1 MKYVFVFHL
10 QRKIVSC
17 VVSLVSAVMGGT
29 WMLLL
34 LRIKR
39 CFWFQPESQRDIKM
53 LSVLLPFVLTFT
65 SLSGWKV
72 LNSKAGLCCTLPI
85 TRDMF
90 VSAITYSCSDN
101 RKETDLADKCV
112 VVLVLSLRHIHAC
125 FKLCKTL
132 NNSFNVKHSTFV
144 ICSIFYSLRVKF
156 NVIRDMFCW
165 GKSTKPRKS
174 TVMRDIWKKLL
185 VEKHFVHLLRESL
198 ICSFAD

>member
-1 MKYVFVFHL
+1 MFVVFHL

-17 VVSLVSAVMGGT
+17 VVYSLASAVMGGT

-72 LNSKAGLCCTLPI
+72 LNSKAGLCCPLPI
-85 TRDMF
+85 TREIF
-90 VSAITYSCSDN
+90 VSAISYSWSDN
-101 RKETDLADKCV
+101 RKLIYADKCV

-132 NNSFNVKHSTFV
+132 NNSFNVKYSMFV
-144 ICSIFYSLRVKF
+144 ICSSFYSLRMKF
-156 NVIRDMFCW
+156 NVIRDMLCW
-165 GKSTKPRKS
+165 GKAVSH
-174 TVMRDIWKKLL
+174 
-185 VEKHFVHLLRESL
+185 EK
-198 ICSFAD
+198 